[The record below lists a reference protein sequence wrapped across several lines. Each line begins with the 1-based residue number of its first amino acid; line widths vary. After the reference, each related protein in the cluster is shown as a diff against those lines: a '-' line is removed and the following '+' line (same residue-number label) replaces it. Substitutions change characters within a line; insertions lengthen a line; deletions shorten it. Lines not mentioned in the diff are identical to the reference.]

1 MAEMETKAP
10 EKVVININKILDEAR
25 VLGCSDVHFTTKIAP
40 VVRLHGSLRR
50 LASYPEMTE
59 AAIMKIVEQMT
70 NGRQLENIKNK
81 VDTDFSYVTKR
92 GYRHRVNVYHQK
104 GNTAISIRLL
114 RNDIPSL
121 ADLDLPPI
129 LGEFAMRPRGLIL
142 VTGPTGSGK
151 STTLAAMIDY
161 VNINRSAHIITV
173 EDPIEYVHEH
183 KRCMVNQR
191 EIGDDVESFAMS
203 LRAALREDPDVI
215 LVGEMRDFETI
226 NAAVTAAET
235 GHLVMSTLHTTCAAD
250 TINRIIDVFPA
261 HQQNQIR
268 SQLAPVLVGIIAQT
282 LIPKAD
288 GTGRIAALEILNAT
302 DAVKAMVRDNKVH
315 LIQTAIQTGKK
326 EGMVCL
332 DQELARLVKDGVITD
347 TNARE
352 KSLDIAE
359 YERYLKGAGGAPG
372 MNRF

>member
-1 MAEMETKAP
+1 
-10 EKVVININKILDEAR
+10 
-25 VLGCSDVHFTTKIAP
+25 
-40 VVRLHGSLRR
+40 
-50 LASYPEMTE
+50 
-59 AAIMKIVEQMT
+59 
-70 NGRQLENIKNK
+70 
-81 VDTDFSYVTKR
+81 
-92 GYRHRVNVYHQK
+92 
-104 GNTAISIRLL
+104 
-114 RNDIPSL
+114 
-121 ADLDLPPI
+121 
-129 LGEFAMRPRGLIL
+129 
-142 VTGPTGSGK
+142 
-151 STTLAAMIDY
+151 MIDY

-268 SQLAPVLVGIIAQT
+268 SQLATVLVGIIAQT

>member
-1 MAEMETKAP
+1 MDIENRP
-10 EKVVININKILDEAR
+10 QEKVLISIDKILDEAR
-25 VLGCSDVHFTTKIAP
+25 VLGCSDVHFTNKISP
-40 VVRLHGSLRR
+40 VVRLHGSLHK
-50 LASYPEMTE
+50 LSSYPEMTE
-59 AAIMKIVEQMT
+59 AGIMKIVEQMT
-70 NGRQLENIKNK
+70 SGRNLENIKNK
-81 VDTDFSYVTKR
+81 VDTDFSYVTRR

-104 GNTAISIRLL
+104 GHTAIAIRLL
-114 RNDIPSL
+114 RNDIPTL

-129 LGEFAMRPRGLIL
+129 LGEFALRPRGLIL

-161 VNINRSAHIITV
+161 VNISRSAHIITV

-191 EIGDDVESFAMS
+191 EVGDDVESFAMS

-268 SQLAPVLVGIIAQT
+268 SQLAAVLVGIIAQT

-288 GTGRIAALEILNAT
+288 GNGRIAAVEILNAT

-332 DQELARLVKDGVITD
+332 DQELARYVKEGVITD
-347 TNARE
+347 MAARE
-352 KSLDIAE
+352 KCLDIAE
-359 YERYLKGAGGAPG
+359 YERYLKANGGAPTL
-372 MNRF
+372 MR